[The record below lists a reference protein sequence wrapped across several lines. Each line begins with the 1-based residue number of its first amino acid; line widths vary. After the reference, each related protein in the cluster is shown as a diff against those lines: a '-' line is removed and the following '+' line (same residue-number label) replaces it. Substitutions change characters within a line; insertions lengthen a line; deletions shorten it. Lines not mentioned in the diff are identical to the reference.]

1 MGART
6 VVVIVLSLVC
16 GLAAVLGVS
25 QLRKNGGSAEEVE
38 TVPVVVAALDMKLS
52 VVVTEKD
59 VEIKQMPEEWV
70 PEGSFSTIE
79 EVLERTCLT
88 DLTQGDALTEKKLS
102 VLGSGRGLAALIP
115 PGMRAF
121 SIHTPTVGSGVAG
134 FVMPG
139 NKVDVLLYIA
149 GKQGSNDVIAGG
161 SITTLLEFVTVLA
174 VDGNVS
180 APSDD
185 ELNKK
190 KTTRTVTLTV
200 TPDQANKLS
209 LAQKKGTLDLTLR
222 NTADVETMTG
232 RTVRMFDLQF
242 PQEALENSTEDASE
256 DTELVVVAALD
267 IRRGVQIAKNVI
279 VLRRWPKTM
288 IPEGAVRSLD
298 DAIGRVVKD
307 SLLRNDPLIDSEL
320 VGKKGGRGGL
330 TPLIPK
336 GMRAYTVLTETIAS
350 GVGGFVRPGDRVDVL
365 LTVKDLDVLVSET
378 VVGGRTGHRNEYG
391 GGTATTLLQN
401 VEVLAVDQRLDA
413 QTADKVDPNERLKSV
428 TLLVTPDDANKL
440 SLSEVSGKLHL
451 SLRAE
456 EDDTIAK
463 INPVTIA
470 QLRLIQVIAKSELE
484 ATEVQPA
491 KSGGAW
497 LRIRTL
503 YGRQNSEVRVYRP
516 ISTTPI
522 NAGADGKAE

>member
-1 MGART
+1 M
-6 VVVIVLSLVC
+6 I
-16 GLAAVLGVS
+16 
-25 QLRKNGGSAEEVE
+25 
-38 TVPVVVAALDMKLS
+38 
-52 VVVTEKD
+52 
-59 VEIKQMPEEWV
+59 
-70 PEGSFSTIE
+70 
-79 EVLERTCLT
+79 
-88 DLTQGDALTEKKLS
+88 
-102 VLGSGRGLAALIP
+102 
-115 PGMRAF
+115 
-121 SIHTPTVGSGVAG
+121 
-134 FVMPG
+134 
-139 NKVDVLLYIA
+139 
-149 GKQGSNDVIAGG
+149 
-161 SITTLLEFVTVLA
+161 
-174 VDGNVS
+174 
-180 APSDD
+180 
-185 ELNKK
+185 
-190 KTTRTVTLTV
+190 
-200 TPDQANKLS
+200 
-209 LAQKKGTLDLTLR
+209 
-222 NTADVETMTG
+222 
-232 RTVRMFDLQF
+232 DLQF

-307 SLLRNDPLIDSEL
+307 SLLRNDPLIHSKL

-336 GMRAYTVLTETIAS
+336 GWRAYTVLTETIAS

-378 VVGGRTGHRNEYG
+378 VGGRAGRRNEFG
-391 GGTATTLLQN
+391 GGTATTLLQY

-428 TLLVTPDDANKL
+428 TLLVTPTDANML
-440 SLSEVSGKLHL
+440 SLAEVSGTLHL

-456 EDDTIAK
+456 EDDKIAK
-463 INPVTIA
+463 IETITIER
-470 QLRLIQVIAKSELE
+470 LRLFQVSAKSEPE

-503 YGRQNSEVRVYRP
+503 YGRQNSEVRVSRP